1 MSKENEY
8 RVGIDERSLTNEEY
22 ERLKDGGAL
31 YRRVTAPQRQPGAE
45 NRRIASRVAG

>member
-22 ERLKDGGAL
+22 ERLKNGGSL
-31 YRRVTAPQRQPGAE
+31 YRRVTAPQRPIDADQR
-45 NRRIASRVAG
+45 NLVFRVAV